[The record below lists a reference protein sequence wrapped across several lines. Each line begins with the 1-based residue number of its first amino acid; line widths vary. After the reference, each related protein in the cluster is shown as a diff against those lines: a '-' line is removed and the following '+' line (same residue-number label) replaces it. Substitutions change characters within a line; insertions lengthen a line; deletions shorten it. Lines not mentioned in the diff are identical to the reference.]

1 MNQID
6 SPTSQ
11 QPLSEQRLVSEAG
24 ARHRR
29 APLCFEAR
37 QRPSLFRIGSRIAHQ
52 RFAAWF
58 VILLD
63 VPIKSPESSLRAE
76 NVGAYESQSSLSRAL
91 LAVGAIAAIFAT
103 GFIAHAKQ
111 APAAP
116 TSAQPTS
123 VASPAPPAAQA
134 ATAAASQSSQPSA
147 QAQRQSSSIVVLD
160 AAHGGTDLGARGASG
175 IRESDLN
182 LYFAAQVKIALEQ
195 NGFQVIQTR
204 QGNENPSFD
213 DRSAMANAQRGAVFV
228 SMHVGSTG
236 LPGTARVYVMS
247 DLPSAAETNGL
258 IPWDRAQ
265 APFLPLS
272 RRFGDM
278 VQGFLAQR
286 FKGSPLNAQAASV
299 RQLRTTAAPAIAVE
313 IASVAVEDRNI
324 LDRMAPGIA
333 DAIARGCSG
342 FRPLYVVAA
351 VNPGDRP

>member
-1 MNQID
+1 VPIE
-6 SPTSQ
+6 SPQSNSSVAE
-11 QPLSEQRLVSEAG
+11 L
-24 ARHRR
+24 R
-29 APLCFEAR
+29 APNRRDEISAR
-37 QRPSLFRIGSRIAHQ
+37 RFNSR
-52 RFAAWF
+52 
-58 VILLD
+58 VLLT
-63 VPIKSPESSLRAE
+63 
-76 NVGAYESQSSLSRAL
+76 
-91 LAVGAIAAIFAT
+91 LAAIAALSLTSFL
-103 GFIAHAKQ
+103 AHAKQ

-116 TSAQPTS
+116 ASAQPTS
-123 VASPAPPAAQA
+123 VASPPPATPAQNSAASQAAPAAQA
-134 ATAAASQSSQPSA
+134 P
-147 QAQRQSSSIVVLD
+147 RQTSSIIVLD

-228 SMHVGSTG
+228 SLHVGSTG

-247 DLPSAAETNGL
+247 DLPSAADGNGL

-286 FKGSPLNAQAASV
+286 FKGSPLNAQAAAV

>member
-1 MNQID
+1 M
-6 SPTSQ
+6 
-11 QPLSEQRLVSEAG
+11 
-24 ARHRR
+24 
-29 APLCFEAR
+29 
-37 QRPSLFRIGSRIAHQ
+37 
-52 RFAAWF
+52 RFA
-58 VILLD
+58 ILLD
-63 VPIKSPESSLRAE
+63 VPIKSPESNLSTDSLRA
-76 NVGAYESQSSLSRAL
+76 RAHRRLANIL
-91 LAVGAIAAIFAT
+91 LITVAVLAASAT
-103 GFIAHAKQ
+103 AVIVEARQ
-111 APAAP
+111 APAATASP
-116 TSAQPTS
+116 QATS
-123 VASPAPPAAQA
+123 VSTPAAAQNVASTPAAQ
-134 ATAAASQSSQPSA
+134 T
-147 QAQRQSSSIVVLD
+147 QRQSSSIVILD
-160 AAHGGTDLGARGASG
+160 PAHGGTDLGARGTSG

-182 LYFAAQVKIALEQ
+182 LYFAAQVKIALES

-228 SMHVGSTG
+228 SLHVGSTG

-247 DLPSAAETNGL
+247 DLPSAPETNGL

-286 FKGSPLNAQAASV
+286 FKGSPLNAQAAAV
-299 RQLRTTAAPAIAVE
+299 RQLRTTASPAIAVE
-313 IASVAVEDRNI
+313 IASVAVEDRNV

>member
-1 MNQID
+1 VPIE
-6 SPTSQ
+6 SSQ
-11 QPLSEQRLVSEAG
+11 SNSSAAEL
-24 ARHRR
+24 R
-29 APLCFEAR
+29 APKRRDERSAR
-37 QRPSLFRIGSRIAHQ
+37 
-52 RFAAWF
+52 RF
-58 VILLD
+58 
-63 VPIKSPESSLRAE
+63 KT
-76 NVGAYESQSSLSRAL
+76 RAL
-91 LAVGAIAAIFAT
+91 LTFAAIATIALT

-116 TSAQPTS
+116 ASAQPTS
-123 VASPAPPAAQA
+123 VASPPPAIPAQNP
-134 ATAAASQSSQPSA
+134 AASQAASAA
-147 QAQRQSSSIVVLD
+147 QAQRQTSSIVVLD

-228 SMHVGSTG
+228 SLHVGSTG
-236 LPGTARVYVMS
+236 LPGTARVYVMT
-247 DLPSAAETNGL
+247 DLPSAADSNGM

-286 FKGSPLNAQAASV
+286 FKGSPLNAQAAAV

-313 IASVAVEDRNI
+313 IASVSVEDRNI

>member
-1 MNQID
+1 
-6 SPTSQ
+6 
-11 QPLSEQRLVSEAG
+11 
-24 ARHRR
+24 
-29 APLCFEAR
+29 
-37 QRPSLFRIGSRIAHQ
+37 
-52 RFAAWF
+52 
-58 VILLD
+58 
-63 VPIKSPESSLRAE
+63 VPIKSPRLKLFSEARAS
-76 NVGAYESQSSLSRAL
+76 GQDSARDSRRFRNPAI
-91 LAVGAIAAIFAT
+91 ATFIAIAALSAT
-103 GFIAHAKQ
+103 SFITQARQ

-116 TSAQPTS
+116 SSAQPTS
-123 VASPAPPAAQA
+123 VPSPAPAPAQN
-134 ATAAASQSSQPSA
+134 AAAPQATQPAA
-147 QAQRQSSSIVVLD
+147 QAQRQSSSVVILD
-160 AAHGGTDLGARGASG
+160 PAHGGTDLGARGASG

-195 NGFQVIQTR
+195 NGFTVIQTR

-213 DRSAMANAQRGAVFV
+213 DRSAMANAQRGAVYV
-228 SMHVGSTG
+228 SLHVGSTG

-247 DLPSAAETNGL
+247 DLPPANETNGL

-286 FKGSPLNAQAASV
+286 FKGSPLNAQAAAV

-313 IASVAVEDRNI
+313 IASVAVDDRNI

-351 VNPGDRP
+351 VNPGEKP

>member
-1 MNQID
+1 
-6 SPTSQ
+6 
-11 QPLSEQRLVSEAG
+11 
-24 ARHRR
+24 
-29 APLCFEAR
+29 
-37 QRPSLFRIGSRIAHQ
+37 
-52 RFAAWF
+52 
-58 VILLD
+58 
-63 VPIKSPESSLRAE
+63 VPIKSPRLKLFSKARASE
-76 NVGAYESQSSLSRAL
+76 QNSARPSRQFVNRAL
-91 LAVGAIAAIFAT
+91 TTLVAIAALSAT
-103 GFIAHAKQ
+103 GFIARAKQ

-116 TSAQPTS
+116 VSAQPTS
-123 VASPAPPAAQA
+123 VASPAPAPAQNAAAAQSA
-134 ATAAASQSSQPSA
+134 QSATA
-147 QAQRQSSSIVVLD
+147 QAQRQSSSIVILD
-160 AAHGGTDLGARGASG
+160 PAHGGTDLGARGASG

-195 NGFQVIQTR
+195 NGFTVIQTR

-213 DRSAMANAQRGAVFV
+213 DRSAMANAQRGAVYV
-228 SMHVGSTG
+228 SLHVGSTG

-247 DLPSAAETNGL
+247 DLPSASETNGL

-286 FKGSPLNAQAASV
+286 FKGSPTSAQAAAV

>member
-1 MNQID
+1 
-6 SPTSQ
+6 
-11 QPLSEQRLVSEAG
+11 VS
-24 ARHRR
+24 RV
-29 APLCFEAR
+29 L
-37 QRPSLFRIGSRIAHQ
+37 LT
-52 RFAAWF
+52 FAA
-58 VILLD
+58 VA
-63 VPIKSPESSLRAE
+63 V
-76 NVGAYESQSSLSRAL
+76 LS
-91 LAVGAIAAIFAT
+91 AT
-103 GFIAHAKQ
+103 TLIVHAKQ

-116 TSAQPTS
+116 SSAQPTS
-123 VASPAPPAAQA
+123 VASPAPTPAQNATAPQAAQ
-134 ATAAASQSSQPSA
+134 PGA
-147 QAQRQSSSIVVLD
+147 QTQRQSSSIVILD
-160 AAHGGTDLGARGASG
+160 PAHGGTDLGARGASG

-195 NGFQVIQTR
+195 NGFTVIQTR

-228 SMHVGSTG
+228 SLHVGSTG

-247 DLPSAAETNGL
+247 DLPSATETNGL

-286 FKGSPLNAQAASV
+286 FKGSPLNAQAAAV

-333 DAIARGCSG
+333 DAISRGCSG

>member
-1 MNQID
+1 
-6 SPTSQ
+6 
-11 QPLSEQRLVSEAG
+11 VS
-24 ARHRR
+24 
-29 APLCFEAR
+29 
-37 QRPSLFRIGSRIAHQ
+37 
-52 RFAAWF
+52 
-58 VILLD
+58 
-63 VPIKSPESSLRAE
+63 IKSRRLSSFSEPRSSERSCVSSTHRFESKAFITF
-76 NVGAYESQSSLSRAL
+76 A
-91 LAVGAIAAIFAT
+91 AIAALSLT

-116 TSAQPTS
+116 ASAQPTS
-123 VASPAPPAAQA
+123 VASPAATPAQNAASPQSASSAAQ
-134 ATAAASQSSQPSA
+134 T
-147 QAQRQSSSIVVLD
+147 QRQTSSIVVLD

-175 IRESDLN
+175 IREADLN
-182 LYFAAQVKIALEQ
+182 LYFAAQVRIALEQ

-228 SMHVGSTG
+228 SLHVGSTG
-236 LPGTARVYVMS
+236 LPGTARVYFMS
-247 DLPSAAETNGL
+247 DLPSAADTNGL

-286 FKGSPLNAQAASV
+286 FKGSPLNAQAAAV

-313 IASVAVEDRNI
+313 IASVAIEDRNV

-333 DAIARGCSG
+333 DAISRGCSG

>member
-1 MNQID
+1 MTMPEIHD
-6 SPTSQ
+6 AVCYS
-11 QPLSEQRLVSEAG
+11 
-24 ARHRR
+24 
-29 APLCFEAR
+29 
-37 QRPSLFRIGSRIAHQ
+37 AH
-52 RFAAWF
+52 
-58 VILLD
+58 
-63 VPIKSPESSLRAE
+63 VPIKSPRLNLFPEARRPEHRA
-76 NVGAYESQSSLSRAL
+76 AHSRRQFANH
-91 LAVGAIAAIFAT
+91 AVITGVAIAAFAVT
-103 GFIAHAKQ
+103 SFIAHAKQ

-123 VASPAPPAAQA
+123 VASPTPSAAQA
-134 ATAAASQSSQPSA
+134 AAASQTAQSA
-147 QAQRQSSSIVVLD
+147 TQAQRQSSSSIVILD

-228 SMHVGSTG
+228 SIHVGSTG

-247 DLPSAAETNGL
+247 DLPSATETNGL

-278 VQGFLAQR
+278 VQGFLSQR
-286 FKGSPLNAQAASV
+286 FKGSPLNAQAAAV

-313 IASVAVEDRNI
+313 IASVSVEDRNI

-333 DAIARGCSG
+333 DAVARGCSG

>member
-1 MNQID
+1 MNSLPEESRSRGQGEAH
-6 SPTSQ
+6 PT
-11 QPLSEQRLVSEAG
+11 QRLAT
-24 ARHRR
+24 R
-29 APLCFEAR
+29 AILTLA
-37 QRPSLFRIGSRIAHQ
+37 A
-52 RFAAWF
+52 FAA
-58 VILLD
+58 
-63 VPIKSPESSLRAE
+63 
-76 NVGAYESQSSLSRAL
+76 LSATAL
-91 LAVGAIAAIFAT
+91 IV
-103 GFIAHAKQ
+103 HAKQ

-116 TSAQPTS
+116 ASAQPTS
-123 VASPAPPAAQA
+123 VASPPATPAQA
-134 ATAAASQSSQPSA
+134 PAASQATPAA

-160 AAHGGTDLGARGASG
+160 AAHGGTDLGARGPSG

-182 LYFAAQVKIALEQ
+182 LYFAAQLKIALET

-213 DRSAMANAQRGAVFV
+213 DRSAMANAQRGAIFV
-228 SMHVGSTG
+228 SLHVGSTG

-247 DLPSAAETNGL
+247 DLPSASEANGL

-286 FKGSPLNAQAASV
+286 FKGSPLNAQAAAV

-313 IASVAVEDRNI
+313 IASVAVEDRNT

-333 DAIARGCSG
+333 DAISRGCSG

>member
-1 MNQID
+1 MNENIRVHTTRTFA
-6 SPTSQ
+6 S
-11 QPLSEQRLVSEAG
+11 
-24 ARHRR
+24 RHFVTR
-29 APLCFEAR
+29 A
-37 QRPSLFRIGSRIAHQ
+37 SLP
-52 RFAAWF
+52 FA
-58 VILLD
+58 
-63 VPIKSPESSLRAE
+63 
-76 NVGAYESQSSLSRAL
+76 
-91 LAVGAIAAIFAT
+91 AIAALALT
-103 GFIAHAKQ
+103 SFIAHAKQ

-116 TSAQPTS
+116 ASAQPTS
-123 VASPAPPAAQA
+123 VASPAPTQAQT
-134 ATAAASQSSQPSA
+134 ATAPASQSTQPAA
-147 QAQRQSSSIVVLD
+147 QAQRQSSSIVILD

-195 NGFQVIQTR
+195 NGFQVFQTR

-228 SMHVGSTG
+228 SIHVGSTG
-236 LPGTARVYVMS
+236 LPGTARVYFMS
-247 DLPSAAETNGL
+247 DLPSAADTNGL

-278 VQGFLAQR
+278 VQGFLSQR
-286 FKGSPLNAQAASV
+286 FKGSPLNAQAAAV

-313 IASVAVEDRNI
+313 IASVSVEDRNI

>member
-1 MNQID
+1 M
-6 SPTSQ
+6 
-11 QPLSEQRLVSEAG
+11 SENIRVHTTRTFAS
-24 ARHRR
+24 RHFVTR
-29 APLCFEAR
+29 A
-37 QRPSLFRIGSRIAHQ
+37 SLP
-52 RFAAWF
+52 FA
-58 VILLD
+58 
-63 VPIKSPESSLRAE
+63 
-76 NVGAYESQSSLSRAL
+76 
-91 LAVGAIAAIFAT
+91 AIAALALT
-103 GFIAHAKQ
+103 SFIAHAKQ

-116 TSAQPTS
+116 ASAQPTS
-123 VASPAPPAAQA
+123 VASPAA
-134 ATAAASQSSQPSA
+134 ATPAQNAAASQAAQPAA
-147 QAQRQSSSIVVLD
+147 QAQRQSSSIVILD

-195 NGFQVIQTR
+195 NGFQVFQTR

-228 SMHVGSTG
+228 SIHVGSTG
-236 LPGTARVYVMS
+236 LPGTARVYIMS
-247 DLPSAAETNGL
+247 DLPSAPDTNGL

-272 RRFGDM
+272 RRLGDM
-278 VQGFLAQR
+278 VQGFLSQR
-286 FKGSPLNAQAASV
+286 FKGSPQNAQAAAV

-313 IASVAVEDRNI
+313 IASVSVEDRNI

>member
-1 MNQID
+1 
-6 SPTSQ
+6 
-11 QPLSEQRLVSEAG
+11 
-24 ARHRR
+24 
-29 APLCFEAR
+29 
-37 QRPSLFRIGSRIAHQ
+37 
-52 RFAAWF
+52 
-58 VILLD
+58 
-63 VPIKSPESSLRAE
+63 VPIKSPRLNLLSKARSSER
-76 NVGAYESQSSLSRAL
+76 SRAYRARK
-91 LAVGAIAAIFAT
+91 LATAATALAFAAITASALT

-116 TSAQPTS
+116 SSVQPSS
-123 VASPAPPAAQA
+123 VPSPAPTPLQNAAIPQAAQA
-134 ATAAASQSSQPSA
+134 AA
-147 QAQRQSSSIVVLD
+147 QAPRQSSSIIILD
-160 AAHGGTDLGARGASG
+160 PAHGGTDLGARGASG
-175 IRESDLN
+175 IREADLN

-228 SMHVGSTG
+228 SIHVGSTG

-247 DLPSAAETNGL
+247 DLPSAPETNGL
-258 IPWDRAQ
+258 IAWDRAQ

-286 FKGSPLNAQAASV
+286 FKGSPLNSQAAAV

-313 IASVAVEDRNI
+313 IASVAVDDRNV

>member
-1 MNQID
+1 M
-6 SPTSQ
+6 
-11 QPLSEQRLVSEAG
+11 
-24 ARHRR
+24 
-29 APLCFEAR
+29 
-37 QRPSLFRIGSRIAHQ
+37 
-52 RFAAWF
+52 
-58 VILLD
+58 
-63 VPIKSPESSLRAE
+63 PIKSPESNSRVE
-76 NVGAYESQSSLSRAL
+76 NYRDHASRR
-91 LAVGAIAAIFAT
+91 FAT
-103 GFIAHAKQ
+103 RAVLTFAAVTTTLSITGFLAQANQ

-116 TSAQPTS
+116 ASAQPTS
-123 VASPAPPAAQA
+123 VNSTPAATPAQNATPTPTAQA
-134 ATAAASQSSQPSA
+134 AA
-147 QAQRQSSSIVVLD
+147 QTQRQTASIVVLD

-182 LYFAAQVKIALEQ
+182 LYFAAQVKIALET

-213 DRSAMANAQRGAVFV
+213 DRSAMANAQRGAIFV
-228 SMHVGSTG
+228 SLHVGSTG

-286 FKGSPLNAQAASV
+286 FKGSPLNAQAAAV

-313 IASVAVEDRNI
+313 IASVAVDDRNI

-351 VNPGDRP
+351 ANPGDRP

>member
-1 MNQID
+1 LNLF
-6 SPTSQ
+6 SKARA
-11 QPLSEQRLVSEAG
+11 SEQTCT
-24 ARHRR
+24 RR
-29 APLCFEAR
+29 SR
-37 QRPSLFRIGSRIAHQ
+37 Q
-52 RFAAWF
+52 FA
-58 VILLD
+58 
-63 VPIKSPESSLRAE
+63 KS
-76 NVGAYESQSSLSRAL
+76 
-91 LAVGAIAAIFAT
+91 AIAVVAAVAAIALT
-103 GFIAHAKQ
+103 SFIAHAKQ

-116 TSAQPTS
+116 ASAQPTS
-123 VASPAPPAAQA
+123 VASPPSTPAQS
-134 ATAAASQSSQPSA
+134 AAASQSVAAASA
-147 QAQRQSSSIVVLD
+147 QAQRQSSSIVILD

-272 RRFGDM
+272 RRLGDM
-278 VQGFLAQR
+278 VQGFLSQR
-286 FKGSPLNAQAASV
+286 FKGSPLNAQAAAV

-313 IASVAVEDRNI
+313 IASVAVDDRNA

-333 DAIARGCSG
+333 DAISRGCSG

>member
-1 MNQID
+1 
-6 SPTSQ
+6 
-11 QPLSEQRLVSEAG
+11 
-24 ARHRR
+24 
-29 APLCFEAR
+29 
-37 QRPSLFRIGSRIAHQ
+37 
-52 RFAAWF
+52 
-58 VILLD
+58 
-63 VPIKSPESSLRAE
+63 VPIKSPRLHSFFGS
-76 NVGAYESQSSLSRAL
+76 GASQRKHSPSKWRLASAATAL
-91 LAVGAIAAIFAT
+91 TFATTAAIALT
-103 GFIAHAKQ
+103 SFIAHAKQ

-116 TSAQPTS
+116 TSVQPSS
-123 VASPAPPAAQA
+123 VPSPATAPAQNAATPQGAQPAAQ
-134 ATAAASQSSQPSA
+134 P
-147 QAQRQSSSIVVLD
+147 QRQSSSIVVLD

-175 IRESDLN
+175 IREADLN

-286 FKGSPLNAQAASV
+286 FKGSPLNAQAAAV

-313 IASVAVEDRNI
+313 IASVAVEDRNT

>member
-1 MNQID
+1 VPIE
-6 SPTSQ
+6 SPLNPSPEET
-11 QPLSEQRLVSEAG
+11 
-24 ARHRR
+24 R
-29 APLCFEAR
+29 APVQREA
-37 QRPSLFRIGSRIAHQ
+37 
-52 RFAAWF
+52 
-58 VILLD
+58 
-63 VPIKSPESSLRAE
+63 VPARRLA
-76 NVGAYESQSSLSRAL
+76 SRAL
-91 LAVGAIAAIFAT
+91 LTFITFALLSATAIIV
-103 GFIAHAKQ
+103 HAKQ

-116 TSAQPTS
+116 TSAQPAS
-123 VASPAPPAAQA
+123 VASPAPTPAQN
-134 ATAAASQSSQPSA
+134 AAASQATQPAA
-147 QAQRQSSSIVVLD
+147 QAQRQSSSIVILD
-160 AAHGGTDLGARGASG
+160 PAHGGTDLGARGASG

-195 NGFQVIQTR
+195 NGFTVIQTR

-213 DRSAMANAQRGAVFV
+213 DRSAMANAQRGAVYV
-228 SMHVGSTG
+228 SLHVGSTG

-247 DLPSAAETNGL
+247 DLPSASETNGL

-286 FKGSPLNAQAASV
+286 FKGSPLNAQAAAV

-313 IASVAVEDRNI
+313 IASVAVEDRNV

>member
-1 MNQID
+1 LA
-6 SPTSQ
+6 SSAFVT
-11 QPLSEQRLVSEAG
+11 
-24 ARHRR
+24 
-29 APLCFEAR
+29 
-37 QRPSLFRIGSRIAHQ
+37 
-52 RFAAWF
+52 FAA
-58 VILLD
+58 
-63 VPIKSPESSLRAE
+63 
-76 NVGAYESQSSLSRAL
+76 
-91 LAVGAIAAIFAT
+91 FAT
-103 GFIAHAKQ
+103 LGVTGFVTHANQ

-116 TSAQPTS
+116 ASAQPTS
-123 VASPAPPAAQA
+123 VASPAATPAQN
-134 ATAAASQSSQPSA
+134 AASPQSASPSA
-147 QAQRQSSSIVVLD
+147 QPQRQTSSIVVLD

-228 SMHVGSTG
+228 SLHVGSTG
-236 LPGTARVYVMS
+236 LPGTARVYFMS
-247 DLPSAAETNGL
+247 DLPSAADTNGL

-286 FKGSPLNAQAASV
+286 FKGSPLNAQAAAV

-313 IASVAVEDRNI
+313 IASVAVDDRNV

>member
-1 MNQID
+1 
-6 SPTSQ
+6 
-11 QPLSEQRLVSEAG
+11 
-24 ARHRR
+24 
-29 APLCFEAR
+29 
-37 QRPSLFRIGSRIAHQ
+37 
-52 RFAAWF
+52 
-58 VILLD
+58 
-63 VPIKSPESSLRAE
+63 VPIESSHSNSSAAE
-76 NVGAYESQSSLSRAL
+76 IRTIDRRDHRSQRRFKIHATLTFA
-91 LAVGAIAAIFAT
+91 AIAALALT

-116 TSAQPTS
+116 ASAQPTS
-123 VASPAPPAAQA
+123 VASPPPATPPQNAATSQA
-134 ATAAASQSSQPSA
+134 ASAA
-147 QAQRQSSSIVVLD
+147 QAQRQTSSIVILD

-236 LPGTARVYVMS
+236 LPGTARVYVMT
-247 DLPSAAETNGL
+247 DLPSAADSNGL

-278 VQGFLAQR
+278 VQGFISQR
-286 FKGSPLNAQAASV
+286 FKGSPLNAQAAAV

-313 IASVAVEDRNI
+313 IASVSVEDRNI

>member
-1 MNQID
+1 M
-6 SPTSQ
+6 
-11 QPLSEQRLVSEAG
+11 
-24 ARHRR
+24 
-29 APLCFEAR
+29 
-37 QRPSLFRIGSRIAHQ
+37 
-52 RFAAWF
+52 
-58 VILLD
+58 
-63 VPIKSPESSLRAE
+63 PIKSPESNSPSEKNSALW
-76 NVGAYESQSSLSRAL
+76 SQRYATRAL
-91 LAVGAIAAIFAT
+91 LTVAAFAALGVT
-103 GFIAHAKQ
+103 SFLTRANQ

-116 TSAQPTS
+116 ASAQPTS
-123 VASPAPPAAQA
+123 VNSAPTATPAQNAATSQSPQPAAQ
-134 ATAAASQSSQPSA
+134 T
-147 QAQRQSSSIVVLD
+147 QRQTSSIVVLD

-175 IRESDLN
+175 IREADLN

-228 SMHVGSTG
+228 SLHVGSTG
-236 LPGTARVYVMS
+236 LPATARVYVMS
-247 DLPSAAETNGL
+247 DLPNATDTNGL

-286 FKGSPLNAQAASV
+286 FKGSPLNAQAAAV

-313 IASVAVEDRNI
+313 IASVAVEDRNV

>member
-1 MNQID
+1 VL
-6 SPTSQ
+6 T
-11 QPLSEQRLVSEAG
+11 
-24 ARHRR
+24 
-29 APLCFEAR
+29 FT
-37 QRPSLFRIGSRIAHQ
+37 
-52 RFAAWF
+52 
-58 VILLD
+58 
-63 VPIKSPESSLRAE
+63 
-76 NVGAYESQSSLSRAL
+76 
-91 LAVGAIAAIFAT
+91 AIAAIALT
-103 GFIAHAKQ
+103 SFIAHAEQ

-116 TSAQPTS
+116 ASAQPTS
-123 VASPAPPAAQA
+123 VASPAATPAQ
-134 ATAAASQSSQPSA
+134 TAASPQSAAPSA
-147 QAQRQSSSIVVLD
+147 QQRQTSSIVVLD

-175 IRESDLN
+175 IREADLN

-228 SMHVGSTG
+228 SLHVGSTG
-236 LPGTARVYVMS
+236 LPGTARVYFMS
-247 DLPSAAETNGL
+247 DLPSAADTNGL

-286 FKGSPLNAQAASV
+286 FKGSPLNAQAAAV